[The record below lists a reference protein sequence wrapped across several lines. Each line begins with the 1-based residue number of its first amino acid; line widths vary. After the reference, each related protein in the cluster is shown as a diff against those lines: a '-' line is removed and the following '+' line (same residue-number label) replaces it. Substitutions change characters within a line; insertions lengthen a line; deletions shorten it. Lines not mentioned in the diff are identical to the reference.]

1 MLMSGSKKLSEKA
14 KGKQKAKAAALP
26 LGRALLSAS
35 LPLSSKKREHQL
47 TVPEL
52 STAAGPS
59 GMGVSERQI
68 RRDTAAMQEFA
79 FKQTA
84 DNPARMAAAIAGL
97 MRYPAMQPHLP
108 TEYTQQYTEEQ
119 QAAMLVGDE
128 EVLKRKARGVWKGAN
143 PGGCLWCLLRWE
155 WRGDEQIL
163 LAGGSLSSEQA
174 EQSRRVQGSEA
185 GPGLGLQ
192 HKGDNELNICWLERV
207 DEQNRSRVFD
217 PHGAEQT
224 VPLKTTL
231 PRKVPEWERTS
242 TSRRVLTA
250 NDEDEYIEMCR
261 AILEEKPTYSLLRH
275 LQQKRMQG
283 GASKAPAAAATA
295 GPAVAAGPGVAAV
308 RAHRHFTAP
317 LPSPPAQGVR
327 RGACRAARRAGPGKN
342 RQ

>member
-1 MLMSGSKKLSEKA
+1 MEATAIPGTMSHYCYAAVGQVGKYLIRRFSCYCGFCARKMYDRCPFLNTIRTKHARLKPKGFTEAHKTWRTEGWAPYSMQLKEDTTRRETRKFSNEKREVFGKELTPGDVFGVYCGGSGEVTSKFFWLAEACPQS
-14 KGKQKAKAAALP
+14 KQSNRVVFKAA
-26 LGRALLSAS
+26 
-35 LPLSSKKREHQL
+35 KRD
-47 TVPEL
+47 P
-52 STAAGPS
+52 
-59 GMGVSERQI
+59 
-68 RRDTAAMQEFA
+68 
-79 FKQTA
+79 
-84 DNPARMAAAIAGL
+84 
-97 MRYPAMQPHLP
+97 
-108 TEYTQQYTEEQ
+108 
-119 QAAMLVGDE
+119 
-128 EVLKRKARGVWKGAN
+128 VWDFN
-143 PGGCLWCLLRWE
+143 
-155 WRGDEQIL
+155 
-163 LAGGSLSSEQA
+163 
-174 EQSRRVQGSEA
+174 
-185 GPGLGLQ
+185 
-192 HKGDNELNICWLERV
+192 KGDNVLNIRWLERV

-275 LQQKRMQG
+275 LQQKRTQG

-327 RGACRAARRAGPGKN
+327 RGPRRAARRAGPGNN

>member
-59 GMGVSERQI
+59 GTGVSERQI
-68 RRDTAAMQEFA
+68 RRD
-79 FKQTA
+79 
-84 DNPARMAAAIAGL
+84 N
-97 MRYPAMQPHLP
+97 
-108 TEYTQQYTEEQ
+108 
-119 QAAMLVGDE
+119 V
-128 EVLKRKARGVWKGAN
+128 
-143 PGGCLWCLLRWE
+143 
-155 WRGDEQIL
+155 
-163 LAGGSLSSEQA
+163 
-174 EQSRRVQGSEA
+174 
-185 GPGLGLQ
+185 
-192 HKGDNELNICWLERV
+192 LNIRWLERV

-275 LQQKRMQG
+275 LQQKRTQG

-327 RGACRAARRAGPGKN
+327 RGPRRAARRAGPGNN

>member
-1 MLMSGSKKLSEKA
+1 MTSKFFWLAEACPQS
-14 KGKQKAKAAALP
+14 KQSNRVVFKAA
-26 LGRALLSAS
+26 
-35 LPLSSKKREHQL
+35 KRD
-47 TVPEL
+47 P
-52 STAAGPS
+52 
-59 GMGVSERQI
+59 
-68 RRDTAAMQEFA
+68 
-79 FKQTA
+79 
-84 DNPARMAAAIAGL
+84 
-97 MRYPAMQPHLP
+97 
-108 TEYTQQYTEEQ
+108 
-119 QAAMLVGDE
+119 
-128 EVLKRKARGVWKGAN
+128 VWDFN
-143 PGGCLWCLLRWE
+143 
-155 WRGDEQIL
+155 
-163 LAGGSLSSEQA
+163 
-174 EQSRRVQGSEA
+174 
-185 GPGLGLQ
+185 
-192 HKGDNELNICWLERV
+192 KGDNVLNIRWLERV

-217 PHGAEQT
+217 PQGAEQT

-275 LQQKRMQG
+275 LQQKRTQG

-327 RGACRAARRAGPGKN
+327 RGPRRAARRAGPGNN